1 MSYTDN
7 VAQFMG
13 SFDELNG
20 VNFDDLEAVAPEIM
34 KKARSHPNSPF
45 ASRESSP
52 IRPNFAGEGLVPKEN
67 GINGS
72 DIPIYTNGHSETNG
86 NGNLNGNGY
95 TNGHITEHSDDEY
108 IDTVDVR
115 FYFNYFFF
123 IILINFNFLKDE
135 TAFKATTSQHKSR
148 SKFRHN
154 QTNGFAKTDYNVETT
169 SDPVMI
175 EVLTKLN
182 QTVEKMNMDLNQITS
197 RINLVE
203 RTFIEFRNST
213 ARKEIVVKKKYPE
226 WWPLDDISPN
236 WFFFMVVWPFIAH
249 KITQVMQKRK

>member
-20 VNFDDLEAVAPEIM
+20 VNFDDLEVVAPEIM

-52 IRPNFAGEGLVPKEN
+52 IRPNFVGDGLVPKEN

-86 NGNLNGNGY
+86 NGNGY

-108 IDTVDVR
+108 IDTVDVSSY
-115 FYFNYFFF
+115 FYLFVFCCFNQFLF
-123 IILINFNFLKDE
+123 ILKDE
-135 TAFKATTSQHKSR
+135 TAFKVTTSQHKSR
-148 SKFRHN
+148 SKLRHN
-154 QTNGFAKTDYNVETT
+154 QTNGYTRTVSETT

-182 QTVEKMNMDLNQITS
+182 QTVEKMNLDLNQITS

>member
-20 VNFDDLEAVAPEIM
+20 VNFDDLEVVAPEIM

-52 IRPNFAGEGLVPKEN
+52 IRPNFAGDGFVNKEN
-67 GINGS
+67 GINGT

-86 NGNLNGNGY
+86 NGNGY

-115 FYFNYFFF
+115 SLYYNFMFE
-123 IILINFNFLKDE
+123 LINFFLLKDE
-135 TAFKATTSQHKSR
+135 TAFKVATSQHKSR
-148 SKFRHN
+148 SKVRHN
-154 QTNGFAKTDYNVETT
+154 GHTNGFSRTDYNVSETT
-169 SDPVMI
+169 KDPVMI

-182 QTVEKMNMDLNQITS
+182 QTVEKMNLDLNQITS

-226 WWPLDDISPN
+226 WWPFDDISPN
-236 WFFFMVVWPFIAH
+236 WFLFMVFWPFVAH